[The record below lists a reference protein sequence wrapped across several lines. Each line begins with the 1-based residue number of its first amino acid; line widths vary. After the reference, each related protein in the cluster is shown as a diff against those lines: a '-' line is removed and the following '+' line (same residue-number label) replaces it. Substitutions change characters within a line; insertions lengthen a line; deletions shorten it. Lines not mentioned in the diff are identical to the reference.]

1 MPDAVG
7 RLALGELECSTE
19 TGVRPITDVSQST
32 GERPCL
38 CKDTAA
44 VGRVN
49 MFTPAK
55 SCTALSLSCELHC

>member
-7 RLALGELECSTE
+7 RLALGELEMQHPNW
-19 TGVRPITDVSQST
+19 VRPITDVFQST
-32 GERPCL
+32 GKKPCL
-38 CKDTAA
+38 SKHTAA

-55 SCTALSLSCELHC
+55 SCTLSLV